1 MKSIFQIFFLLIL
14 GVQFSGCNQEPTLQ
28 KYFVNHQNDE
38 NYVMVDLPAGMFLS
52 FNDELANA
60 DQEAIESIKK
70 VSVLAFPLN
79 GSNTA
84 HYESEVAVLNKILSQ
99 EKYKLLMKIGN
110 TTKGMRI
117 AYLGE
122 EKAIDEVVFFG
133 NDSDKGF
140 IVARVLGE
148 KMNVGEL
155 MKLVGKLENGDIKL
169 NLKQFESTLKKLD
182 EIES

>member
-1 MKSIFQIFFLLIL
+1 MKVVFQIFLFLFL
-14 GVQFSGCNQEPTLQ
+14 GVQLSSCNQEPTLQ

-38 NYVMVDLPAGMFLS
+38 GYVMVDLPASMFLS
-52 FNDELANA
+52 FNDELASA
-60 DQEAIESIKK
+60 DQEAIESVKK
-70 VSVLAFPLN
+70 VSVLAYPLN
-79 GSNTA
+79 GTNTA
-84 HYESEVAVLNKILSQ
+84 NYETEVAILNKILSQ

-133 NDSDKGF
+133 NDGEKGF
-140 IVARVLGE
+140 IVARVLGK

-169 NLKQFESTLKKLD
+169 NLKQFEETLESLD